1 MFVFVG
7 YMLLKKTDIGCKKRN
22 RLFNNLEHY
31 TYFQVKKMAERVAKC
46 REEVSKSRE
55 KYQSA
60 LAEITAYNPRYI
72 EDMTGV
78 FERCQQMEAQRLTFF
93 KDVLFNFHKCLNIS
107 QEPT

>member
-1 MFVFVG
+1 
-7 YMLLKKTDIGCKKRN
+7 
-22 RLFNNLEHY
+22 
-31 TYFQVKKMAERVAKC
+31 MAERVAKC

-78 FERCQQMEAQRLTFF
+78 FERCQQMEAQRLKFF
-93 KDVLFNFHKCLNIS
+93 KDVLFSFHKCLNIS
-107 QEPT
+107 QEPS